1 MFKIMW
7 GIQEIHLVTKRIQ
20 IADSSLKVEL
30 EPGHIPVLFTNAS
43 TASWD
48 LLDSIQRDIF
58 ELLSSIQNDTSSPEA
73 RLAKMFHPG
82 GPTITFSENGWHRS
96 PDMQFTYPN
105 REYASLIIE
114 IAHSQR
120 EKSASLP
127 KLAEEYIVYSGGNI
141 LLVPGWRRNSVP
153 GSKDGN
159 FFDVMPQI
167 WDWWRNGISCEPA
180 LVVHGFVSS
189 LLRAQVLAN
198 SLHYACHLV

>member
-48 LLDSIQRDIF
+48 LLDSIQCDIF
-58 ELLSSIQNDTSSPEA
+58 ELLSSIQNDTSSPAA
-73 RLAKMFHPG
+73 RLAKMLHPG
-82 GPTITFSENGWHRS
+82 DQLPPFPKTADIGLQICS
-96 PDMQFTYPN
+96 
-105 REYASLIIE
+105 SLIPIE
-114 IAHSQR
+114 NIQASSSKSHIHSA
-120 EKSASLP
+120 KSASLP
-127 KLAEEYIVYSGGNI
+127 KLTDEYIVDSGGNI

-159 FFDVMPQI
+159 FFDVVPQI
-167 WDWWRNGISCEPA
+167 WDWWQKGISCEPA